1 MSPRYH
7 LVSGKTL
14 ENITDQLNDEDAYYG
29 RIVYMEKTK
38 TGYAAMIDTYA
49 LVIAHVSDLNSDE
62 EEEQGR
68 REYNQMMLKNLD
80 LDTSNTL

>member
-1 MSPRYH
+1 MSLRYH

-38 TGYAAMIDTYA
+38 TGYLALIDTYA

-62 EEEQGR
+62 EEEQER
-68 REYNQMMLKNLD
+68 REYNQNMLLSAK
-80 LDTSNTL
+80 LDTSHTL